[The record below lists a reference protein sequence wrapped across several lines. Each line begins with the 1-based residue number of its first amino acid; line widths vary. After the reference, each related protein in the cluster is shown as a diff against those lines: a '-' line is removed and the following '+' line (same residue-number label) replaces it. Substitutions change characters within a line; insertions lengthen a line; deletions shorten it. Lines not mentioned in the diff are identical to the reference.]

1 MYLPEIKLTYLESTN
16 LLLNIIVQLTES
28 RSISSVQRPQL
39 SLKDRLVHNLA
50 NTDTSAG
57 SLVTVAR
64 TNSLT
69 GGADLATTQLSLLQT
84 INNRVQVEAD
94 MRAVG
99 DENAL
104 AGILQPLLFQRG
116 QLLEE
121 AGDVHDSS
129 STDEVNAGRRD
140 QSRGKNMEVVSDV
153 VMDDGVARIWR
164 RKEKELGLETPR
176 GGMILTVAASSTTAE
191 RSLLRKHIC
200 DLPLS
205 YPTPTSISMPSIS
218 SATMF
223 IKPHLHHPTGYP
235 ERS

>member
-28 RSISSVQRPQL
+28 RSIPSVQRPQL

-153 VMDDGVARIWR
+153 VMDDGVARI
-164 RKEKELGLETPR
+164 
-176 GGMILTVAASSTTAE
+176 VAASSTTAE

-205 YPTPTSISMPSIS
+205 FITPL
-218 SATMF
+218 ATQNDRDTHCSRENL
-223 IKPHLHHPTGYP
+223 I
-235 ERS
+235 